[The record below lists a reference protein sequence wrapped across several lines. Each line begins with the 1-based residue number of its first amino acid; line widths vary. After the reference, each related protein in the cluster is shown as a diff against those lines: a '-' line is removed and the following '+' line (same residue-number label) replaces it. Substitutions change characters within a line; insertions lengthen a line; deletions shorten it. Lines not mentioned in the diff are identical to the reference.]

1 MIKLEELK
9 SGKYGEFLENEPM
22 KNHTTFKVG
31 GPADLLMRPTTEE
44 QIVNIV
50 RYCNRNEIPFMV
62 LGNGSNLLVTDKGI
76 RGVVI
81 KLDKNYANITF
92 DGTKVTAQAGSLL
105 STVSKKSFKRS
116 LTGMEQVSG
125 IPGSIGGAMVMNAGA
140 YDKEVSSV
148 VKKVRCLTKGG
159 DVVEFNQAQ
168 MQFGYRSSIVSK
180 EDLIVL
186 EVELELEKDDMDA
199 ILERFHDYDHRRTSK
214 QPLDKNSA
222 GSTFKRPT
230 GYYASKLIDDS
241 GLRGYT
247 HKRAQVSE
255 KHCGFV
261 INIDDATFEEVMELI
276 HHVQEVVKEK
286 FGVDLEM
293 EVKVIGEK

>member
-105 STVSKKSFKRS
+105 STVSKKSFKQS